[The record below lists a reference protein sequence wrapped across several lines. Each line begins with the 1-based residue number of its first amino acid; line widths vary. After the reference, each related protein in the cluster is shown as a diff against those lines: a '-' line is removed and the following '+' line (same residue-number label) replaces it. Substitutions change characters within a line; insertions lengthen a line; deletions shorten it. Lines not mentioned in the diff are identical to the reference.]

1 MDAPY
6 FSGVAASRRDR
17 AFTLDARTS
26 IAHRFSGS
34 RYVFDY
40 IIVGAGSAGCVLAH
54 RLSADPSIRVLL
66 LEAGPRDWHP
76 FVHMPAGLA
85 KLVGKKGVNWDYSTA
100 PEPNLDGRMLWWPRG
115 KVLGGSS
122 SINAMCYIRGD
133 SRDYD
138 EWAALGAEGWHW
150 ESVLP
155 YFKRAEGNS
164 RGGDA
169 FHGAEGPLG
178 VSDHRYR
185 NPLSTVFVEAARQA
199 GFPVNADFNGA
210 VQEGFGFYQTT
221 TRDGSRCSSATA
233 YLDPIRGHRK
243 NLKIV
248 TGALARKVLFEGG
261 RASGVLYTVGGAA
274 YAEGASREVILCGGA
289 INSPQLLMLSGI
301 GPSGH
306 LRQHGIEVKVDLPGV
321 GGNLQDHLDV
331 CTMQRSTQ
339 AVTYDDSD
347 SLVNEALIALDY
359 YLRKQGPGT
368 SNIAES
374 GGFLRSDLA
383 EDERADLQFH
393 FVPAQ
398 LDDHGRNRLPGH
410 GYTVHACFLRPKSR
424 GRLYLASADADTKPR
439 IEANYL
445 GDPDGFDR
453 RVMRECVRLSRRILA
468 QHAFAPYRG
477 EERFPGAG
485 VQDDEAID
493 AFVRRK
499 AESIY
504 HPVGTCAMGR
514 DGDPVAVVDPALR
527 VRGVDGLR
535 VVDASVMPRLIGGN
549 TNAPTIMIAERA
561 ADLILAAAGA
571 APRPVATIR
580 AA

>member
-1 MDAPY
+1 M
-6 FSGVAASRRDR
+6 
-17 AFTLDARTS
+17 
-26 IAHRFSGS
+26 
-34 RYVFDY
+34 FDY

-133 SRDYD
+133 ARDYD

-359 YLRKQGPGT
+359 YLRK
-368 SNIAES
+368 
-374 GGFLRSDLA
+374 
-383 EDERADLQFH
+383 
-393 FVPAQ
+393 
-398 LDDHGRNRLPGH
+398 
-410 GYTVHACFLRPKSR
+410 
-424 GRLYLASADADTKPR
+424 
-439 IEANYL
+439 
-445 GDPDGFDR
+445 
-453 RVMRECVRLSRRILA
+453 
-468 QHAFAPYRG
+468 
-477 EERFPGAG
+477 
-485 VQDDEAID
+485 
-493 AFVRRK
+493 
-499 AESIY
+499 
-504 HPVGTCAMGR
+504 
-514 DGDPVAVVDPALR
+514 
-527 VRGVDGLR
+527 
-535 VVDASVMPRLIGGN
+535 
-549 TNAPTIMIAERA
+549 
-561 ADLILAAAGA
+561 
-571 APRPVATIR
+571 
-580 AA
+580 